1 MKFKNLF
8 SIVALASVV
17 LISGCEKD
25 DINTSSRGSV
35 DLGTAGNYTIFAK
48 AAITNT
54 STSAITGDMAI
65 SPAAESFITG
75 FDLTDATGYATS
87 EQVTGQIFAA
97 DMAAPTPIN
106 LTTAAENMITAYNDA
121 AGRSTPDFLE
131 LGTGDIGG
139 KTLTPGLYKWTSSV
153 TIPTNVTISGNSDD
167 IFIFQI
173 SGDLTSSAATEVILE
188 GGVQAKNIFWQ
199 VAGNAT
205 FGATS
210 HFEGIIL
217 SMTSITFQTE
227 ASFNGRALAQT
238 AVTLDANTVVGPQ

>member
-75 FDLTDATGYATS
+75 FALTDATGYATS

-121 AGRSTPDFLE
+121 AGRSNPDFLE

-139 KTLTPGLYKWTSSV
+139 KTLT
-153 TIPTNVTISGNSDD
+153 
-167 IFIFQI
+167 
-173 SGDLTSSAATEVILE
+173 
-188 GGVQAKNIFWQ
+188 
-199 VAGNAT
+199 
-205 FGATS
+205 
-210 HFEGIIL
+210 
-217 SMTSITFQTE
+217 
-227 ASFNGRALAQT
+227 
-238 AVTLDANTVVGPQ
+238 

>member
-1 MKFKNLF
+1 MKFKKLF

-17 LISGCEKD
+17 LMSGCKKND
-25 DINTSSRGSV
+25 SNTSSQGSV
-35 DLGTAGNYTIFAK
+35 DLGAAGNYTILAK
-48 AAITNT
+48 AAITNS
-54 STSAITGDMAI
+54 STSAITGDMGL
-65 SPAAESFITG
+65 SPAAGSFITG
-75 FDLTDATGYATS
+75 FAITDATGHATS

-106 LTTAAENMITAYNDA
+106 LTTAAENIITAYNDA

-153 TIPTNVTISGNSDD
+153 TIPTNVTISGNSED

-173 SGDLTSSAATEVILE
+173 SENLTTSAATRVILK

-217 SMTSITFQTE
+217 SMTAITFQTE

-238 AVTLDANTVVGPQ
+238 AVILDGNTVVGPE